1 MRSFVTCTVLAS
13 VASLASAHV
22 AARQPTFEYPEGV
35 PAVEKR
41 QDPGTPRYLCHENC
55 GTLITI
61 SRTENYCDTTEWTTR
76 YSACMECANEF
87 GIWMYYSSGV
97 TNAAKV
103 CGLTPV
109 PSPSGGASTPSSTSA
124 PAAVTTTEA
133 PAPPIVDPSTTAAGA
148 TTTEATPA
156 SSSAASS
163 AASAAS
169 SAASAA
175 TSAATTAAAGSSSA
189 TVTRVTSIGTSV
201 VIVCVAWAWSSLI

>member
-13 VASLASAHV
+13 VASLAAAHV

-61 SRTENYCDTTEWTTR
+61 GRTENYCDTSEWTTR

-148 TTTEATPA
+148 TTTAPGAATTTEATPA
-156 SSSAASS
+156 SS
-163 AASAAS
+163 SAAS

-201 VIVCVAWAWSSLI
+201 VII